1 MHHRRHPPLRRDMP
15 PEFFNTDH
23 RMRIMVGT
31 LVLNNHPT
39 GISVD
44 DLRYELRADEDD
56 GSVDRAIGAMTND
69 GLLRRKGQMVLVSFI
84 PADTR
89 VRPQTPAPASPP
101 LPTSKATRRRPLAI

>member
-1 MHHRRHPPLRRDMP
+1 MHRRRHPPLRKELP
-15 PEFFNTDH
+15 PEFFDTPR

-39 GISVD
+39 GISVE

-56 GSVDRAIGAMTND
+56 DSVDRAIGAMTND
-69 GLLRRKGQMVLVSFI
+69 GLLRCKGQMVLVSFV

-89 VRPQTPAPASPP
+89 VRPQRQRQ
-101 LPTSKATRRRPLAI
+101 RRRRCRLPRLRGDDH

>member
-1 MHHRRHPPLRRDMP
+1 MP

-23 RMRIMVGT
+23 RMRVMVGT

-39 GISVD
+39 GISVE
-44 DLRYELRADEDD
+44 DLRYELRADENDD
-56 GSVDRAIGAMTND
+56 SVDRAIGDMTNE

-89 VRPQTPAPASPP
+89 VRPQ
-101 LPTSKATRRRPLAI
+101 RRRQRLRRCRLPRLRGDDH